1 VHIIEITLIVLVP
14 PSLQLSTSRLQ
25 SHDQGR
31 KCMSQ
36 PRTRQHVQDQG
47 KPRQR
52 GFQTEDW
59 KKSTSRPRQTK
70 AARVQEWRLEES
82 TSRPRQTKAVRV
94 QEWRLEEVYLKTK
107 ANQGSEGSRMKTGRC
122 LPQDQGKPRQW
133 GFKNEDWKK
142 STSRPKQT
150 KAARVQEWR
159 LEEVYLKA
167 WTKAARVQE
176 WRLKKVYLKTKANQ
190 GSEGSRIKTGRSL
203 PQGMNWN

>member
-107 ANQGSEGSRMKTGRC
+107 ANQGSEGSRMKTGRS
-122 LPQDQGKPRQW
+122 LPQDQSKPRQRGFKNEDW
-133 GFKNEDWKK
+133 KKSTSRHEPRQRGFKNEDWKK
-142 STSRPKQT
+142 STSRPRQT
-150 KAARVQEWR
+150 KAARVQE
-159 LEEVYLKA
+159 
-167 WTKAARVQE
+167 
-176 WRLKKVYLKTKANQ
+176 
-190 GSEGSRIKTGRSL
+190 
-203 PQGMNWN
+203 